1 MNPQRFWH
9 SLQITSQDML
19 SNYELSCCKESR
31 KRLCYALTED
41 KLPTR
46 CVLVGIFVLFTSVF
60 CFSTEAYIEGPW
72 LWMIA
77 SGADIDS
84 DQLAVASKGKVAEN
98 LVAAYGVNEGDTVGQ
113 LRWTRGRI
121 LPTVTCLLGWC
132 YSNNVT
138 DVVTKIG
145 LNRNRWIGTH
155 SAYALI
161 NIRSPREQRDVLM
174 GVGSDD
180 SVKVWL
186 NGKVV
191 HVNQVNRRTEGV
203 QDRFRVNLKTG
214 TNFLLVKVT
223 NIFWNWGMFF
233 DIYLNTED
241 YTTTLPTRTQQ
252 VSLAQQIFKK
262 YRTTLQQ
269 SDIQRVL
276 PAVLD
281 RFQDPEIQQFLT
293 PFTIKTVVKNP
304 DLLSGFGVSE
314 EVITFIK
321 GNASIRIMF
330 NDPDFQTLLQ
340 NPDAFSEFSMLITE
354 AAPERL
360 ANPAD
365 VDNNGIVNVQDLT
378 FVATHLGE
386 VGQSPADVNS
396 DRIVDIRDLVLVA
409 NAMQVD
415 AAPSG

>member
-1 MNPQRFWH
+1 MNPQRFWY

-19 SNYELSCCKESR
+19 SNYGLSYCKESR
-31 KRLCYALTED
+31 KRLCYALAEY
-41 KLPTR
+41 KLPAR
-46 CVLVGIFVLFTSVF
+46 CVLVGIFVLFTGIF

-77 SGADIDS
+77 RGADIDS
-84 DQLAVASKGKVAEN
+84 DQLAVASKGKVTEN
-98 LVAAYGVNEGDTVGQ
+98 LVAAYGVNEGDTVGH

-121 LPTVTCLLGWC
+121 LPTVTCILTWC

-145 LNRNRWIGTH
+145 LNRNRWIDNH

-161 NIRSPREQRDVLM
+161 DIRSPRERRNVLM

-180 SVKVWL
+180 SVKIWL
-186 NGKVV
+186 NGEVV
-191 HVNQVNRRTEGV
+191 HVNQVNRRTKGV

-223 NIFWNWGMFF
+223 DIFWNWGMFF
-233 DIYLNTED
+233 DIYLDSED
-241 YTTTLPTRTQQ
+241 YTTTLPTRIQQ
-252 VSLAQQIFKK
+252 VSLAQQMFEK

-269 SDIQRVL
+269 PDIQSVV
-276 PAVLD
+276 PTVLD
-281 RFQDPEIQQFLT
+281 RFQDPEIQRFLT
-293 PFTIKTVVKNP
+293 PFTIKTVIKNP
-304 DLLSGFGVSE
+304 DLLGGFGVSE

-321 GNASIRIMF
+321 GNAGISAMF

-340 NPDAFSEFSMLITE
+340 NPDAFSEFSMLVTE

-365 VDNNGIVNVQDLT
+365 VDNNGRVNVQDLT

-386 VGQSPADVNS
+386 MGQNPADVNS
-396 DRIVDIRDLVLVA
+396 DGIVDIRDLVLVA

-415 AAPSG
+415 AA